1 MSAGDIEEFRAGTG
15 SGNVRLENKGSR
27 LARVKADTGSG
38 NVTLRLAADAAFE
51 ALADQG
57 SGDISMGYK
66 DAQAIVKHKEV
77 IGYRRGD
84 ARIKIDVDT
93 GSGDL
98 TIEPGA

>member
-1 MSAGDIEEFRAGTG
+1 MCIRDRA
-15 SGNVRLENKGSR
+15 S
-27 LARVKADTGSG
+27 
-38 NVTLRLAADAAFE
+38 FE

-57 SGDISMGYK
+57 SGDINMGFK
-66 DAQAIVKHKEV
+66 DAQAIVRHKEV

-84 ARIKIDVDT
+84 AHIKIDVDT